1 MWWMATIVQRTRG
14 MSINWSCLVGPAAV
28 AATTAQ
34 ISGVRR
40 AIRVNFCDDKK

>member
-1 MWWMATIVQRTRG
+1 MWCLATTVQRTHG
-14 MSINWSCLVGPAAV
+14 MRINWSCLVGPAA
-28 AATTAQ
+28 AQ